1 MEEVDFDDSDLQTAA
16 ESQADRLRTLRSYC
30 EAAKTGPW
38 HENNMFY
45 VESLNLAVC
54 LQPKAASTDLTKF
67 LAQVVGLDPMDND
80 FQRIKKCHGQKCL
93 TRITDKNKDQ
103 LLRNATAVMF
113 VREPLER
120 IVAGKCIHNFD
131 ETEPIIDLIHP

>member
-1 MEEVDFDDSDLQTAA
+1 MEEVSFDYTDLQSAA
-16 ESQADRLRTLRSYC
+16 ESQADRLLALQNYC
-30 EAAKTGPW
+30 KNAKTESW

-67 LAQVVGLDPMDND
+67 LARVVGLDPMDND

-93 TRITDKNKDQ
+93 TKITEKNKNE
-103 LLRNATAVMF
+103 LLENATAVMF

-120 IVAGKCIHNFD
+120 IVAGRGVILRAKTF
-131 ETEPIIDLIHP
+131 